1 VQKWV
6 GTGPEFRLK
15 KLRRN
20 SEPVPTGSGWVTSL
34 VGRVSKIG
42 PTSNC
47 GKIGQLKRNERIC
60 WCWFCIDSVSSS
72 LLLQ

>member
-15 KLRRN
+15 KLRQN

-34 VGRVSKIG
+34 VGRVSKTG

-47 GKIGQLKRNERIC
+47 GKIG
-60 WCWFCIDSVSSS
+60 
-72 LLLQ
+72 